1 MDKAS
6 ESVVCYIKDI
16 GSAIP
21 ICSIYVRVEVV
32 CQKGYRCK
40 LKEDAEGDESNA
52 SRERRDG
59 PFGRNVAAFPRCV
72 SDLAEASW
80 TIVNRGIVYHS
91 FLGVRVVSLVGVHV
105 FVGAELRIGDLR
117 DKKVHPRLKGVYEMD
132 QLWVDQELN
141 PQLEEVHLVTLREFA
156 WEFRFE
162 VTVSWRHQMPQ
173 MKRAAV

>member
-16 GSAIP
+16 GTAIP

-32 CQKGYRCK
+32 CQKGFRCK

-117 DKKVHPRLKGVYEMD
+117 DKKVHLRLKGVYEMD

-141 PQLEEVHLVTLREFA
+141 P
-156 WEFRFE
+156 
-162 VTVSWRHQMPQ
+162 
-173 MKRAAV
+173 

>member
-1 MDKAS
+1 M
-6 ESVVCYIKDI
+6 
-16 GSAIP
+16 
-21 ICSIYVRVEVV
+21 

-40 LKEDAEGDESNA
+40 LKGDAAGGGSNA

-91 FLGVRVVSLVGVHV
+91 FLGVRVVSLVGVRV

-117 DKKVHPRLKGVYEMD
+117 DKKVHPRLVGVYEMD
-132 QLWVDQELN
+132 QLWVDRKLS
-141 PQLEEVHLVTLREFA
+141 P
-156 WEFRFE
+156 
-162 VTVSWRHQMPQ
+162 
-173 MKRAAV
+173 

>member
-1 MDKAS
+1 MRQ
-6 ESVVCYIKDI
+6 KD
-16 GSAIP
+16 
-21 ICSIYVRVEVV
+21 
-32 CQKGYRCK
+32 YRCK

-59 PFGRNVAAFPRCV
+59 PFGRNVAACLRYV

-141 PQLEEVHLVTLREFA
+141 P
-156 WEFRFE
+156 
-162 VTVSWRHQMPQ
+162 
-173 MKRAAV
+173 